1 MYTQKGSI
9 EISVL
14 SWTGKEAK
22 VNTSLLSV
30 GLHD

>member
-1 MYTQKGSI
+1 MYIQKGI

-14 SWTGKEAK
+14 SWTGKEVK